1 MPPSA
6 LMPKESTVP
15 REPLGDLLTRLH
27 AIVTAQVAALDREDL
42 DEIERLAPERDT
54 LAAALNTYQASDVG
68 PEDRALLEQ
77 VAALDQRLLASAR
90 QSIDQANQD
99 MRSIFRGHGALQQYQ
114 RRGQAL
120 IGALTQ
126 LDVER

>member
-1 MPPSA
+1 M
-6 LMPKESTVP
+6 P
-15 REPLGDLLTRLH
+15 REPLNDLLSRLH
-27 AIVTAQVAALDREDL
+27 AIVAAQVAALDGDDV
-42 DEIERLAPERDT
+42 DEVERLAPERDA
-54 LAAALNTYQASDVG
+54 LAARLDGYQASDLRA
-68 PEDRALLEQ
+68 EDRALLEQ